1 MSIENDL
8 YVRIGGALYNEAPE
22 NARIILLNAELSP
35 ENDHAK
41 FLFDYVDNEGNKDW
55 FSPENPQTDSE
66 LMDCLIQL
74 RNYYVENNLTNDR
87 PAWHSCEVT
96 FDVEHMKLSI
106 EFQYDEQES

>member
-8 YVRIGGALYNEAPE
+8 YVRIGGVLYNEAPE
-22 NARIILLNAELSP
+22 KAKVILLNAELSP

-41 FLFDYVDNEGNKDW
+41 LLFDYVDNEGNKDW

-74 RNYYVENNLTNDR
+74 RNYYVENDLTNGR
-87 PAWHSCEVT
+87 PAWRSCEVKLN
-96 FDVEHMKLSI
+96 VENMKLSI
-106 EFQYDEQES
+106 DFQYDELAS